1 MKEIIYLDTD
11 LMNSM
16 LAQLEKGLIT
26 SYSAEQNSQ
35 ENLTEGQQ
43 SRHGKKASINGSLQI
58 GNSIFAKAGI
68 GSSVGTDGMEITQES
83 RSFLEGEK
91 DILNKAFHD
100 YALDVLQEKL
110 MAEKHLQPGPIFQ
123 EGDIHLG
130 ESTYR
135 FYDFEL
141 IKKITN
147 YKAMKE
153 IMLFG
158 SGGMVQDF
166 DEALEICNK
175 KRKKHQMTELEQMEL
190 AEAQRIVA
198 SYEQLR
204 PMLKV
209 IKQLETLSSYTHE
222 AFGDLSIIKMGNKV
236 GILKKSCLRES
247 SEALSFRTD
256 KSRSIKYLVR
266 IIGVKET
273 VYSGETSL
281 LENPEDMHV
290 IPNMIFDVVLGSF
303 NIINAGDVLVTP
315 IAIYYE

>member
-16 LAQLEKGLIT
+16 LAQVGQGLIT
-26 SYSAEQNSQ
+26 SFSAEQNSQ
-35 ENLTEGQQ
+35 ETLTAGQQ
-43 SRHGKKASINGSLQI
+43 SSQGKTATVKGGFQVGRLLGKAGLDGQI
-58 GNSIFAKAGI
+58 GNLEKEL
-68 GSSVGTDGMEITQES
+68 THDS
-83 RSFLEGEK
+83 RAFLEGEK

-100 YALDVLQEKL
+100 YALDILQEKL
-110 MAEKHLQPGPIFQ
+110 IDENLLQPGPDFQ
-123 EGDIHLG
+123 EGDVHLG
-130 ESTYR
+130 ESTYQ

-158 SGGMVQDF
+158 TGGIVQDF

-175 KRKKHQMTELEQMEL
+175 KKKKHQMTELEQLEL
-190 AEAQRIVA
+190 AEAQQIVN
-198 SYEQLR
+198 SYEHLR
-204 PMLKV
+204 PMLKI

-236 GILKKSCLRES
+236 GLLKKGCLRES
-247 SEALSFRTD
+247 SEALSFRTN

-266 IIGVKET
+266 IIGVKDA

-281 LENPEDMHV
+281 FEKPEDMHV

-303 NIINAGDVLVTP
+303 NIISAGDVLVTP